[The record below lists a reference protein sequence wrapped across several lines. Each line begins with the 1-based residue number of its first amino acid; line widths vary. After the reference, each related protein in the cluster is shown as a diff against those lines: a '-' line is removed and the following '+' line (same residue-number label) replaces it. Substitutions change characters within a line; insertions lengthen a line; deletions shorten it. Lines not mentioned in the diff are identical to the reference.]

1 MECSLIVVFLYFSL
15 VNIHSSKIELQLTK
29 VNGNIQ
35 WESIGITLP
44 GNDQMIAVSNK
55 GQYLAQTIQIIV

>member
-55 GQYLAQTIQIIV
+55 GQYLAQTTQIIV